1 MAVPSG
7 YVWSREID
15 PNAVYQ
21 GGVLK
26 VLGRTYKPGEYYL
39 EGGKA
44 YIPNPVP
51 EGYQWVRSYFAPGQV
66 SYDEK
71 TRTINLPGGLSIPQ
85 SQLIT
90 IGGRTYAPAS
100 QLAQAYQ
107 TYAATYKPP
116 EPTAEDVKRKS
127 DAMMQV
133 YSPLMEAVR
142 SRVNLNLKN
151 IQAQA
156 DQQRRLA
163 DVAYQS
169 AQSNLQRRE
178 TGSWNTIMKSA
189 LARGL
194 GASPLT
200 SYEQRKVAEAYAPE
214 YQQLETNHATQLA
227 NIASQAAMAADELA
241 QQGQELEAQWA
252 SQIAQYAYNALQS
265 DAAAQKQAVQ
275 SLANYFSNLATSQAR
290 AQQEAQKLQLDLYKA
305 MLPYMYPTA
314 NALVPY
320 QYGPTPAEM
329 LPYQYPTANALVP
342 YQYGP
347 TPYQRE
353 QLSISRSRLAQAAA
367 QASKSDIVA
376 ENLANAQAEI
386 WSMLNKGMPLDQVE
400 ALIWKNA
407 SKYTQA
413 GLKASDLVDYAWQA
427 VTGYPKPK
435 QQAGY

>member
-347 TPYQRE
+347 TPYQE
-353 QLSISRSRLAQAAA
+353 AQISLAKSRLAQAAA

-400 ALIWKNA
+400 TLIWKNA

>member
-1 MAVPSG
+1 MAD
-7 YVWSREID
+7 YVWAREVD
-15 PNAVYQ
+15 PNAMWDPENRTVT
-21 GGVLK
+21 

-39 EGGKA
+39 ENGRA

-142 SRVNLNLKN
+142 SRLNLNLKN

-347 TPYQRE
+347 TPYQE
-353 QLSISRSRLAQAAA
+353 AQISLAKSRLAQAAA

>member
-347 TPYQRE
+347 TPYQE
-353 QLSISRSRLAQAAA
+353 AQISLAKSRLAQAAA